1 MQDLWRLS
9 AADIAALIRSKKVSA
24 KEAATAA
31 LARLDAVNPKINA
44 VVDHRPADVLAEAA
58 AIDAAIARG
67 EDAGPL
73 AGVPVTV
80 KVNIDQEG
88 FATTNGL
95 KLQRDVIARSNSPVI
110 DNLRKAGAVILG
122 RTNCPAF
129 SYRWFT
135 TNLIHG
141 DTKNPR
147 DPGITPGGSSGGA
160 GAAVA
165 AGIGHIA
172 HGTDIAGSIRYP
184 AYACG
189 VHGLR
194 PTVGRVAAFNAALP
208 ERTIGPQICAV
219 SGPLAR
225 TIGDLRIALAAM
237 SGEGRARSLVGAGA
251 AGRPGDAEARRA
263 VPPSRRPRDRAEV
276 KAAVAD
282 AGKRLERAGWMVE
295 EIETT
300 PPLREAAD
308 LQTKLWLGDGYEA
321 QLAAAER
328 EGDPGALACLRGNR
342 PKVFPFDALRLES
355 ADAARDADARMA
367 AVLRELCRAA
377 DAGIRRTAVP
387 RSSRPQGRGLLR
399 AGMAGAAAA
408 DRHSLHGAARANGL
422 HRTGRA
428 RSRRRSGGLRPL
440 PRGSLPCSPARRSRP
455 AERRRRRSIRP
466 AEQKTLNREHDGGI
480 YDFTAQSLAGE
491 DVPLKRFEGQVLL
504 IVNTASACGFT
515 PQYKGLEQLHRD
527 FSPRGFSVL
536 GFPCN
541 QFGGQEPGDAKQI
554 EHSARAIMTS
564 PFRCSPR
571 STSMAAR
578 RIRCSTI

>member
-1 MQDLWRLS
+1 MEFCMRDLWRLS
-9 AADIAALIRSKKVSA
+9 AAEMASLIRSKKVSA

-44 VVDHRPADVLAEAA
+44 VVDHRPEDVLAQASA
-58 AIDAAIARG
+58 VDAAIGRG

-73 AGVPVTV
+73 GGVPVTV

-95 KLQRDVIARSNSPVI
+95 KLQRDAIAKSNNPVI
-110 DNLRKAGAVILG
+110 DNLRKSGAVILG

-194 PTVGRVAAFNAALP
+194 PTMGRIAAFNAALP
-208 ERTIGPQICAV
+208 ERPIGPQISAV

-225 TIGDLRIALAAM
+225 TIGDIRIALAAM
-237 SGEGRARSLVGAGA
+237 SARDYRDPWWVPAPLEGPAMPKRVAMCLNPDGLD
-251 AGRPGDAEARRA
+251 P
-263 VPPSRRPRDRAEV
+263 VPEV

-282 AGKRLERAGWMVE
+282 AGKRLARAGWIVE
-295 EIETT
+295 EIANT

-321 QLAAAER
+321 QLEAAER

-342 PKVFPFDALRLES
+342 AKVHPFDLSKALTRRLTLTREWL
-355 ADAARDADARMA
+355 AFFEKY
-367 AVLRELCRAA
+367 AVLLMPVSGELPFPDQLDRKDEASFARVWHAQLPQIAIPFMGLPGLTVSTGLVGRVPVGVQLVSGRYREDLCLA
-377 DAGIRRTAVP
+377 
-387 RSSRPQGRGLLR
+387 
-399 AGMAGAAAA
+399 
-408 DRHSLHGAARANGL
+408 
-422 HRTGRA
+422 
-428 RSRRRSGGLRPL
+428 
-440 PRGSLPCSPARRSRP
+440 
-455 AERRRRRSIRP
+455 
-466 AEQKTLNREHDGGI
+466 
-480 YDFTAQSLAGE
+480 AGE
-491 DVPLKRFEGQVLL
+491 AIEAGGTP
-504 IVNTASACGFT
+504 SA
-515 PQYKGLEQLHRD
+515 
-527 FSPRGFSVL
+527 
-536 GFPCN
+536 
-541 QFGGQEPGDAKQI
+541 
-554 EHSARAIMTS
+554 AID
-564 PFRCSPR
+564 P
-571 STSMAAR
+571 AG
-578 RIRCSTI
+578 

>member
-9 AADIAALIRSKKVSA
+9 AAEMASLIRSKKVSA

-44 VVDHRPADVLAEAA
+44 VVDHKPAEVLAQAS
-58 AIDAAIARG
+58 AIDAAIGRG
-67 EDAGPL
+67 EDPGPL

-95 KLQRDVIARSNSPVI
+95 KLQRDAIAKSNSPVI
-110 DNLRKAGAVILG
+110 DNLRKSGAVILG

-135 TNLIHG
+135 TNLVHG

-194 PTVGRVAAFNAALP
+194 PTMGRIPAFNAALP
-208 ERTIGPQICAV
+208 ERPIGPQISAV

-225 TIGDLRIALAAM
+225 TIGDVRIALAAM
-237 SGEGRARSLVGAGA
+237 SGKDARDPWWVPAPLEG
-251 AGRPGDAEARRA
+251 
-263 VPPSRRPRDRAEV
+263 PPMPKRVAMCLNPDGLDPVSEV

-282 AGKRLERAGWMVE
+282 AGKRLERAGWIVE
-295 EIETT
+295 EIANT

-321 QLAAAER
+321 QLEAAER

-342 PKVFPFDALRLES
+342 AKVHPFDLSRALTRRATLTREWLAFLEKYAVLLMPVS
-355 ADAARDADARMA
+355 GELPFPDQLDRKDAASFARVWHAQLPQIAIPFMGLPGLT
-367 AVLRELCRAA
+367 VSTGLVGRVPVGVQLVSGRYREDLCLA
-377 DAGIRRTAVP
+377 
-387 RSSRPQGRGLLR
+387 
-399 AGMAGAAAA
+399 
-408 DRHSLHGAARANGL
+408 
-422 HRTGRA
+422 
-428 RSRRRSGGLRPL
+428 
-440 PRGSLPCSPARRSRP
+440 
-455 AERRRRRSIRP
+455 
-466 AEQKTLNREHDGGI
+466 
-480 YDFTAQSLAGE
+480 AGE
-491 DVPLKRFEGQVLL
+491 AIEAGGTP
-504 IVNTASACGFT
+504 SA
-515 PQYKGLEQLHRD
+515 
-527 FSPRGFSVL
+527 
-536 GFPCN
+536 
-541 QFGGQEPGDAKQI
+541 
-554 EHSARAIMTS
+554 AID
-564 PFRCSPR
+564 P
-571 STSMAAR
+571 AG
-578 RIRCSTI
+578 